1 MREMKHF
8 KVITMATALLLGS
21 LGAASASDFKYDPSM
36 PKAAVAQH
44 EQIVRD
50 LQRQAARKAK
60 HDQALQAQASANDRD
75 ETAKAA
81 TMLGFIA
88 LVAVVAAL

>member
-1 MREMKHF
+1 MKRL
-8 KVITMATALLLGS
+8 KIVALTTALMLGS

-60 HDQALQAQASANDRD
+60 HDQALQAQASANDTG
-75 ETAKAA
+75 ETGKAA
-81 TMLGFIA
+81 TLIGMIA
-88 LVAVVAAL
+88 LVAIVAAL